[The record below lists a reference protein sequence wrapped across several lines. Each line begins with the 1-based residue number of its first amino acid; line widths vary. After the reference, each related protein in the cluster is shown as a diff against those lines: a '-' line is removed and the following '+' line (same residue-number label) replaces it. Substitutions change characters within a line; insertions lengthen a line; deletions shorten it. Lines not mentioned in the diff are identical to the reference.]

1 MIVKDARARGASA
14 RASARVRTRAL
25 AERRH
30 RRDGGRDDERGHED
44 HSVGTTAHGARARGG
59 WEGVS
64 ACAASLC
71 ARARRAVCVQR
82 STAIDRRQARRRVSP
97 LQTRGRAAA
106 AARGVRV
113 PRGLQCACGGG
124 GRVSV
129 SACLALRERAAI
141 SAPPRTMA
149 APPDRARAGT
159 SRVPHRKFAPC
170 RFGAPRG
177 ARARAVPVPA
187 PFFRD
192 FAPRGAR
199 PSPRARGRWLY
210 RQIGRVPAPFRGA
223 PGHSRHAGLGR
234 GGGRERARFLKPCRL
249 APLIFI
255 YMIGSI

>member
-1 MIVKDARARGASA
+1 M
-14 RASARVRTRAL
+14 
-25 AERRH
+25 
-30 RRDGGRDDERGHED
+30 
-44 HSVGTTAHGARARGG
+44 
-59 WEGVS
+59 S

-97 LQTRGRAAA
+97 RQTRGRAAA
-106 AARGVRV
+106 AARSVRV
-113 PRGLQCACGGG
+113 PRGLLRACGGG

-129 SACLALRERAAI
+129 SVRLALRERAAI

-210 RQIGRVPAPFRGA
+210 RQIGREPAPVGGA
-223 PGHSRHAGLGR
+223 PGHFSHAGLGR

-249 APLIFI
+249 APLIVI
-255 YMIGSI
+255 YMTSLHHKWGFL